1 MKKMTLRLTAL
12 SMVFA
17 GMTSAAIAAPAPI
30 NPATSDTYAASHR
43 IASAGS
49 ITIAPGTRIPEQS
62 KGQVLASLARDHA
75 IKTIR
80 GNGKRVLYVFSDPDC
95 SYCKKLEHTLRQ
107 IENVTIYTFL
117 YPLEGLHPQA
127 AERARG
133 IWCSND
139 QNAAWQAWMSANVQP
154 TANGQCAAPISQNR
168 TLGLA
173 LGLRGTPTLFN
184 ANGRMAAGAVPAQ
197 SIEALLAE

>member
-1 MKKMTLRLTAL
+1 MRKNTLRLTAL
-12 SMVFA
+12 SMLFV
-17 GMTSAAIAAPAPI
+17 GMASTAIAAPVSNTPTA
-30 NPATSDTYAASHR
+30 SDTYTAPTR
-43 IASAGS
+43 IAWPAST
-49 ITIAPGTRIPEQS
+49 TIVPGTGIQEQS
-62 KGQVLASLARDHA
+62 KGQILASLARDHA
-75 IKTIR
+75 IKTVR

-107 IENVTIYTFL
+107 VENVTIYTFL

-127 AERARG
+127 TEHARG

-139 QNAAWQAWMSANVQP
+139 RSAAWQSWMLGNVQP
-154 TANGQCAAPISQNR
+154 AANDQCSAPIAQNR
-168 TLGLA
+168 ALGLA

-184 ANGRMAAGAVPAQ
+184 AGGRMAAGAVSAQ

>member
-1 MKKMTLRLTAL
+1 MKKVTLRLAVL
-12 SMVFA
+12 SMLFSGV
-17 GMTSAAIAAPAPI
+17 TSVAIAAPAPV
-30 NPATSDTYAASHR
+30 NPVASDTYTAPNR
-43 IASAGS
+43 IASPGS
-49 ITIAPGTRIPEQS
+49 TTIAPGTRIQEQS
-62 KGQVLASLARDHA
+62 KGQALASLARDHA
-75 IKTIR
+75 IKTVR

-107 IENVTIYTFL
+107 VENVTIYTFL

-139 QNAAWQAWMSANVQP
+139 RSAAWQAWMSGNVQP
-154 TANGQCAAPISQNR
+154 AANGQCAAPIAQNR

-184 ANGRMAAGAVPAQ
+184 ADGRMEAGAVPAQ